1 MTEWCSGCG
10 VSGIQHATGCP
21 APRDSGPGPQCV
33 CVPVSCRVCL
43 GRVGREN
50 KSRQAWFASALE
62 LLNRINKL
70 LRLLLEK
77 EDREYLEDFVERL
90 AKGNPERM
98 VDRATL
104 RELERKYVKK
114 P

>member
-10 VSGIQHATGCP
+10 VSGVQHANGCP
-21 APRDSGPGPQCV
+21 LELGDVQECV
-33 CVPVSCRVCL
+33 CVPISCRVCG
-43 GRVGREN
+43 GRVGRLN
-50 KSRQAWFASALE
+50 KVRQAWFTSALE

-77 EDREYLEDFVERL
+77 EDREYLEDFVDRL
-90 AKGNPERM
+90 VTGNPERM